1 MKIVI
6 TTNAMS
12 KGGGIYK
19 YICNLCDVLS
29 TDNNELHIITT
40 HADKPQEEL
49 ELIDNYPNLH
59 LHQLHRYNKIS
70 KYINLTR
77 LIYRLNPDL
86 IICNFNAPT
95 QFVLP
100 FCKRKA
106 KVVHIIHGYVDIF
119 YRIASINA
127 KYVDG
132 WITPTPGVKVN
143 FDKYTQHRYSDRVCS
158 IFHGVESPNKYGIQ
172 SHRGGK
178 LSIVFA
184 GVLYEHKGVLLFPE
198 IVKKLHE
205 GHIDFHFTI
214 IGNGIERDR
223 LEKEMH
229 QDIQDGYVE
238 LTGFIPPEQ
247 VYQKMANAHIFL
259 YPTRIDSFGLVIAE
273 AMMNGA
279 VPVVSR
285 LSGITDAIVDD
296 QVNGCIID
304 DMKDAEAFAAHIIEL
319 NRDRDQLTSFGIR
332 AKLKAET
339 GLSLSRFYENY
350 VSYFKKI
357 LSE

>member
-1 MKIVI
+1 
-6 TTNAMS
+6 MS

-40 HADKPQEEL
+40 HADKPQKEI
-49 ELIDNYPNLH
+49 ELIDNYPNFH
-59 LHQLHRYNKIS
+59 LHQLHRYNKLS

-77 LIYRLNPDL
+77 LIYRLNPNL

-106 KVVHIIHGYVDIF
+106 KVVHIIHNDVDIF

-132 WITPTPGVKVN
+132 WITPTPGVKEN
-143 FDKYTQHRYSDRVCS
+143 FDKYTNQRYADKVTP

-172 SHRGGK
+172 SHRGEK
-178 LSIVFA
+178 LSIVFT
-184 GVLYEHKGVLLFPE
+184 GVLYEHKGVLLFPQ
-198 IVKKLHE
+198 IVKKLRE
-205 GHIDFHFTI
+205 AHIEFHFTI

-229 QDIQDGYVE
+229 QDIHDGYVE
-238 LTGFIPPEQ
+238 FTGFIPPEQ

-285 LSGITDAIVDD
+285 LSGITDALVIDGQCGYLVDNPTD
-296 QVNGCIID
+296 VDTFVEKISQ
-304 DMKDAEAFAAHIIEL
+304 L
-319 NRDRDQLTSFGIR
+319 NNDRDKLLQLSSNALMR
-332 AKLKAET
+332 ARNEF
-339 GLSLSRFYENY
+339 SLSRFHDNY
-350 VSYFKKI
+350 IKYFNNQI
-357 LSE
+357 SNRD